1 MARKLFRPQFLDVA
15 NLLIAGDNV
24 TIEPNTRISSAGISA
39 ESIVDGNI
47 TVTNAFIANNFVVTG
62 VGIPTVYSKSNIHLN
77 TAGNVVISY
86 SPLRLRS
93 YTNGDL
99 ANISNSNAGDWIF
112 NSTTKTMQ
120 VYNGSSWANV
130 NLG

>member
-1 MARKLFRPQFLDVA
+1 MARKLFKPQFLDVA

-24 TIEPNTRISSAGISA
+24 TIEANTRISSAGIAS
-39 ESIVDGNI
+39 ESTVDGNI
-47 TVTNAFIANNFVVTG
+47 TLTNTFTANNFVATG
-62 VGIPTVYSKSNIHLN
+62 VGIPTVYSTGNVVLN
-77 TAGNVVISY
+77 AAGNVVVEY

-93 YTNGDL
+93 YTTGDL
-99 ANISNSNAGDWIF
+99 TNLTNPNAGDWIF

-120 VYNGSSWANV
+120 VYDGSTWANV